1 MTTNLLRS
9 VVDMPLAV
17 RLRRFVVV
25 GAVAAGIQTV
35 LLGAL
40 VAVGLNYLV
49 GATIAIE
56 VTIILQYVLNN
67 AWTFGERSND
77 GRRDFLRGLVTT
89 NIVRGSAIPLQ
100 LGVLYALVEWV
111 GPLSPLAEWAGPLW
125 VLVANGVAILVSGVY
140 RYVLDSRFTWGA

>member
-1 MTTNLLRS
+1 
-9 VVDMPLAV
+9 MPLAV

-56 VTIILQYVLNN
+56 VTIVLQYVLNN

-77 GRRDFLRGLVTT
+77 GRRDFLRGLLTT
-89 NIVRGSAIPLQ
+89 NVVRGSAIPLQ

-111 GPLSPLAEWAGPLW
+111 GPLSPLAELAGPLW
-125 VLVANGVAILVSGVY
+125 VLVANGVAILISGVY
-140 RYVLDSRFTWGA
+140 RYVLDSRFTWGS

>member
-56 VTIILQYVLNN
+56 VTIVLQYVLNN